1 MAATIG
7 RSYLIKKAGT
17 DLAGVRTKSLSIN
30 HEPVDITTDD
40 EAGFRTL
47 LGAVGESSFELS
59 VDGVTKDS
67 VLFDVATSSATKLLT
82 DITIEHPNGT
92 ISGDLYLASYEET
105 GAYNDAITF
114 SATFQSSG
122 EWTVAAPAP

>member
-1 MAATIG
+1 MTAAIG
-7 RSYLIKKAGT
+7 RSYLVKKGAT
-17 DLAGVRTKSLSIN
+17 ALAGVRTKSLSIN

-40 EAGFRTL
+40 EDGFRTL

-59 VDGVTKDS
+59 VDGVSKDS
-67 VLFDVATSSATKLLT
+67 TLFDEALGSSTKLLT
-82 DITIEHPNGT
+82 DVTIEHPNGI
-92 ISGDLYLASYEET
+92 ISGDVFLASYEET

-122 EWTVAAPAP
+122 EWSVGTA

>member
-1 MAATIG
+1 MAAAIG
-7 RSYLIKKAGT
+7 RSYLIKKAAT
-17 DLAGVRTKSLSIN
+17 ALAGVRTKSLSIN

-40 EAGFRTL
+40 EDGFRTL
-47 LGAVGESSFELS
+47 LGEVGESSFELS

-67 VLFDVATSSATKLLT
+67 TLFDLATGSATKLLT

-92 ISGDLYLASYEET
+92 ISGDMYLASYEET

-122 EWTVAAPAP
+122 TWTVGT

>member
-1 MAATIG
+1 MTAAIG
-7 RSYLIKKAGT
+7 RSYLVKKGNTA
-17 DLAGVRTKSLSIN
+17 LAGVRTKSLSIN

-40 EAGFRTL
+40 EDGFRTL

-59 VDGVTKDS
+59 VDGVSKDDT
-67 VLFDVATSSATKLLT
+67 LFDEALSSSTKLLT
-82 DITIEHPNGT
+82 DVTIEHPSGT
-92 ISGDLYLASYEET
+92 ISGDVFLASYEET

-122 EWTVAAPAP
+122 EWSVTSA